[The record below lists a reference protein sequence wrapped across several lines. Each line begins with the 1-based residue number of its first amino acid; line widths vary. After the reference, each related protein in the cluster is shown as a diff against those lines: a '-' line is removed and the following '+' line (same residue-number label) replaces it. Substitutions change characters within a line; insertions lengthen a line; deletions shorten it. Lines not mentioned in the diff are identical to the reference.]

1 MRWGASLGVFKEK
14 TENHH
19 SWSRRGWGG
28 EIIGGGYEVG
38 EVGRSQVAL

>member
-19 SWSRRGWGG
+19 SWSRRRGG